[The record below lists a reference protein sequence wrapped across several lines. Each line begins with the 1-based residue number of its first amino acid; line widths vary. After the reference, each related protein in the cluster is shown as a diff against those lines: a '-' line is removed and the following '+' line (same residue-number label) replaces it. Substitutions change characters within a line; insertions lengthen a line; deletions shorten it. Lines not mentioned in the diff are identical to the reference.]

1 MPVYT
6 LRSMIMAVSLV
17 VLSGC
22 ASSPDNIAATSVSTL
37 QYENHSC
44 RQIAAEVERVERQVN
59 DLYYR
64 LDKKATGDAVQMGVG
79 LVLFW
84 PALFFLEGGDG
95 PEAAEYSR
103 LKGEMQALE
112 KVAIRKNCGMAFPE
126 PPKAKAAPQQRNTFQ
141 Q

>member
-1 MPVYT
+1 M
-6 LRSMIMAVSLV
+6 
-17 VLSGC
+17 
-22 ASSPDNIAATSVSTL
+22 
-37 QYENHSC
+37 
-44 RQIAAEVERVERQVN
+44 EVDRVERQVN

-64 LDKKATGDAVQMGVG
+64 LDKKAGNDAAQMGIG

-112 KVAIRKNCGMAFPE
+112 KVAIKKKCGIDFPE
-126 PPKAKAAPQQRNTFQ
+126 PPKRKEPQQQQRNTFQ

>member
-1 MPVYT
+1 MKRLFPV
-6 LRSMIMAVSLV
+6 LAL
-17 VLSGC
+17 LLAAC
-22 ASSPDNIAATSVSTL
+22 ASSPDKLPAASVSTL

-44 RQIAAEVERVERQVN
+44 RQIAAEVDRVERQVN

-64 LDKKATGDAVQMGVG
+64 LDKKASGDAMQMGVG
-79 LVLFW
+79 MVLFW

-112 KVAIRKNCGMAFPE
+112 KVAIKKNCGIDFPE
-126 PPKAKAAPQQRNTFQ
+126 PPKPKAQPQQKNTFQ